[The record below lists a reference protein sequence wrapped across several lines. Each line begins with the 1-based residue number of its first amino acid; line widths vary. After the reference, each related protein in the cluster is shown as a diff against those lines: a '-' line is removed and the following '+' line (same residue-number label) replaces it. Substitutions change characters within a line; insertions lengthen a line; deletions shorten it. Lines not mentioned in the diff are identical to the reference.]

1 METLST
7 KILKETHNLK
17 EPYDRSRGQIKQ
29 ITDLCDAISAKTG
42 KEITFDNSRGF
53 NHYILILNGEEY
65 DFNLYRD
72 VIAALTIISKLI

>member
-29 ITDLCDAISAKTG
+29 ITDLCDAIYEKTG
-42 KEITFDNSRGF
+42 KEIIFDNTRGF
-53 NHYILILNGEEY
+53 NHYVLIIDGEEY
-65 DFNLYRD
+65 DFNIYRD

>member
-17 EPYDRSRGQIKQ
+17 EPYDRSRGQIGQ
-29 ITDLCDAISAKTG
+29 IVQLCDEIKQKTG

-53 NHYILILNGEEY
+53 NHYILIVDGVEY

-72 VIAALTIISKLI
+72 VIAALKIILSII

>member
-42 KEITFDNSRGF
+42 KEIIFDNSRGF
-53 NHYILILNGEEY
+53 NHYVLIMDGEEY

>member
-1 METLST
+1 MENTST
-7 KILKETHNLK
+7 KILHNLK

-53 NHYILILNGEEY
+53 NHYVLIMDGEEY